1 MNTAATLKKVPCS
14 RNLHANSR
22 TILIEKEFVF
32 VFFHKTE
39 TKWQWGLRLGQAE
52 EGSGN
57 LPASLLG
64 AGMCLSKA
72 GSLKLLLRVFTVL
85 TSVSAA
91 TGAPLAP
98 IVTVVVVMMELSLF
112 QEKCI
117 ICKP

>member
-1 MNTAATLKKVPCS
+1 MAVG
-14 RNLHANSR
+14 
-22 TILIEKEFVF
+22 LIKISDLEM
-32 VFFHKTE
+32 
-39 TKWQWGLRLGQAE
+39 GG
-52 EGSGN
+52 EGRGN

-98 IVTVVVVMMELSLF
+98 MVTVVVVMMELSPC
-112 QEKCI
+112 QEKSI
-117 ICKP
+117 ICRS